1 MQLHTIPDFNYKFDD
16 YDESRL
22 VPIYINI
29 NQIEFVQTCPNNK
42 YLPTM
47 IKLTNYLLYVK
58 ETYEYVVK
66 RASKTI

>member
-29 NQIEFVQTCPNNK
+29 NQIEFVQPCPNNEH
-42 YLPTM
+42 LPTM
-47 IKLTNYLLYVK
+47 IKMTNSFLHVK
-58 ETYEYVVK
+58 EPYEYVVK